1 MSALAYP
8 SQTTGAP
15 YTGLDDS
22 CSDPLSA
29 FAGRNG
35 LLLAG
40 LAGPGVVWVDR
51 GRVRAHGLCS
61 CGWMGRQ
68 RLLPSFAVLDT
79 LLHAAQNRCRP
90 AVPLVLS
97 A

>member
-1 MSALAYP
+1 MSAVAYP
-8 SQTTGAP
+8 SQTTEAP
-15 YTGLDDS
+15 YTGLDDP

-29 FAGRNG
+29 FAGPDG

-40 LAGPGVVWVDR
+40 PAEPGVVWVDR

-61 CGWMGRQ
+61 CGWKGRQ
-68 RLLPSFAVLDT
+68 RLLSSFAIFDT